1 MSERGVPRPDDA
13 SSPDGLPRGPVL
25 LIGAGGM
32 LGRAWAALL
41 KSQGIECI
49 APDRETLDLL
59 QPRSIRRVLDES
71 CPIVVNCAAWTDVD
85 GAEGDESGARDLNAT
100 AVGAL
105 AARCREVGATLVHY
119 STDYVF
125 DGQADQPYQFDA
137 PRRPIGAYGRTKA
150 EGEILIEESGAP
162 ALIIRTSWLYAPW
175 GKNFVR
181 TIAAASRQ
189 RDVLRVVN
197 DQRGRPT
204 SCEHLASVSAAL
216 AASEATGVYHVCD
229 GGECTWYDFAC
240 EIVRLV
246 GSGCR
251 VEPCSS
257 DEFPRP
263 APRPAYSVLDL
274 TETEARIGPM
284 PDWRQNLA
292 SVIPRMEA

>member
-1 MSERGVPRPDDA
+1 MPGFARPDA
-13 SSPDGLPRGPVL
+13 RSLQGPVL

-41 KSQGIECI
+41 DSQRIEYI
-49 APDRETLDLL
+49 APGRDTLDLL
-59 QPRSIRRVLDES
+59 QPRTIRATINES
-71 CPIVVNCAAWTDVD
+71 SPVVVNCAAWTDVD
-85 GAEGDESGARDLNAT
+85 GAESDETGARALNAT

-125 DGQADQPYQFDA
+125 DGQADRPYPSDA
-137 PRRPIGAYGRTKA
+137 PRRPISAYGRTKA
-150 EGEILIEESGAP
+150 EGEILIEEAGAD

-189 RDVLRVVN
+189 RDVLRVVD

-204 SCEHLASVSAAL
+204 SCEHLASDSAAL
-216 AASEATGVYHVCD
+216 LASDATGAYHVCD

-251 VEPCSS
+251 VEPCTSA
-257 DEFPRP
+257 EFPRP

-274 TETEARIGPM
+274 SATESRLGPM
-284 PDWRQNLA
+284 PDWRENLA